1 MTALLLGAALA
12 LPVLLSGTLKLLLRR
27 SRSVLGQWFLA
38 DYRQLLPTLS
48 LALMALLL
56 ALAANIG
63 AGSMTAGFRQTFSDW
78 LEQRLTA
85 ELYINP
91 QTPAQAGELH
101 VWLKEQPAITTI
113 LPNWQVSITLQGWPK
128 IGREHV

>member
-1 MTALLLGAALA
+1 VLNVLLNLLLAN
-12 LPVLLSGTLKLLLRR
+12 RH
-27 SRSVLGQWFLA
+27 SVLGQWFLA
-38 DYRQLLPTLS
+38 DCRQQLPALS

-85 ELYINP
+85 ELYLNP
-91 QTPAQAGELH
+91 QNPAQARELH
-101 VWLKEQPAITTI
+101 SGCSSNRSSRRCCPT
-113 LPNWQVSITLQGWPK
+113 
-128 IGREHV
+128 GRCRFSCKAGRRRCSA

>member
-1 MTALLLGAALA
+1 MTALLLGTALA
-12 LPVLLSGTLKLLLRR
+12 LPVLLNGALKLLLRR

-38 DYRQLLPTLS
+38 DCRQQLPTLS

-63 AGSMTAGFRQTFSDW
+63 AGSMTNGFRHTFSDW

-85 ELYINP
+85 ELYTRP
-91 QTPAQAGELH
+91 PHTAHAGPLHPSLTTP
-101 VWLKEQPAITTI
+101 PAIKT
-113 LPNWQVSITLQGWPK
+113 
-128 IGREHV
+128 